1 MTAPNRPPDAGPED
15 STLDAGVGIEPGI
28 ESGRPPDT
36 KAVLVD
42 FGRLEDEVE
51 QLRERYASAKP
62 FPHIFLDDLLAPD
75 AAQRAIGEFPPLDP
89 AKWNRYLHAN
99 ERKFSNT
106 DPETWKPPLRSV
118 LDELQSPKFVTFL
131 SRLTGIE
138 HLLIDESLEGGGL
151 HQSVAGGF
159 LNIHADFT
167 VHPRHRNWRRRV
179 NLLLYLNEG
188 WHPEYGGDLELWS
201 TDMARCEAVVSP
213 IGNRAVI
220 FTTDADSFH
229 GHPEP
234 MHCPPGVARQ
244 SLALYY
250 FTAEEHPVVR
260 STNYRARPG
269 DGAHSLVIFA
279 DKHVL
284 RAYDWAK
291 RHLGLS
297 DRSVSRFMGPFD
309 RLRLRRH
316 NDGHPGTP
324 SPDRAEDPG
333 NGS

>member
-1 MTAPNRPPDAGPED
+1 MTMPKVPSGTEPQYATLPSGNGNGNGHAPTPHGGQ
-15 STLDAGVGIEPGI
+15 SVI
-28 ESGRPPDT
+28 
-36 KAVLVD
+36 VD
-42 FGRLEDEVE
+42 FGRLEGEVG
-51 QLRERYASAKP
+51 QLRGRYRDAKP
-62 FPHIFLDDLLAPD
+62 FPHIVLDNLLAPD
-75 AAQRAIGEFPPLDP
+75 AAERAISEFPPLDP

-106 DPETWKPPLRSV
+106 NPETWKPMLRSV
-118 LDELQSPKFVTFL
+118 LDELQSPRFVTFL
-131 SRLTGIE
+131 SELTGIE
-138 HLLIDESLEGGGL
+138 DLMIDDSLEGGGL

-179 NLLLYLNEG
+179 NLLLYLNED
-188 WHPEYGGDLELWS
+188 WRPEYGGDLEFWS
-201 TDMARCEAVVSP
+201 TDMARCEAVVAP
-213 IGNRAVI
+213 VGNRAVI

-234 MHCPPGVARQ
+234 MSCPPGVARQ

-250 FTAEEHPVVR
+250 FTTEDHPLVR
-260 STNYRARPG
+260 STDYRARPG
-269 DGAHSLVIFA
+269 DGARSVVIYF
-279 DKHVL
+279 DKHAL

-297 DRSVSRFMGPFD
+297 DRSISRFLGPVD

-316 NDGHPGTP
+316 RAGRHGSARD
-324 SPDRAEDPG
+324 SAAEDRHQ
-333 NGS
+333 GS

>member
-1 MTAPNRPPDAGPED
+1 VTVPRLPSGTEPER
-15 STLDAGVGIEPGI
+15 STLTAENGNGN
-28 ESGRPPDT
+28 GR
-36 KAVLVD
+36 AVRHTGEGGALVD
-42 FGRLEDEVE
+42 FGRLEDELE
-51 QLRERYASAKP
+51 QLRERYSSAKP
-62 FPHIFLDDLLAPD
+62 FPHIVLDNLLVPET
-75 AAQRAIGEFPPLDP
+75 AQRAIGEFPPLDP

-106 DPETWKPPLRSV
+106 NPDTWKPTLRSV
-118 LDELQSPKFVTFL
+118 LDELQSPRFVAFL

-138 HLLIDESLEGGGL
+138 DLLIDESLEGGGL

-179 NLLLYLNEG
+179 NLLLYLNEE
-188 WHPEYGGDLELWS
+188 WRPEYGGDLEFWS
-201 TDMARCEAVVSP
+201 TDMARCEAVVAP

-234 MHCPPGVARQ
+234 MRCPPGVARQ

-250 FTAEEHPVVR
+250 FTSEDHPLVR
-260 STNYRARPG
+260 STDYRARPG
-269 DGAHSLVIFA
+269 DGARSVVIYV
-279 DKHVL
+279 DKHAL
-284 RAYDWAK
+284 RTYDWAK

-297 DRSVSRFMGPFD
+297 DRSISKFLGPVD
-309 RLRLRRH
+309 RLRLWRH
-316 NDGHPGTP
+316 RSG
-324 SPDRAEDPG
+324 DRDEATGPVVEDHDKD
-333 NGS
+333 S